1 MGGGFFKIDKRTM
14 TRVHTLAQGSEL
26 HMKTIALRMFY
37 LHLSCQLC
45 NHTDT
50 RSCMCGS
57 GAQIGNTHTA
67 VTNHPSG
74 ASFSSVLADKA
85 PVPTNIG

>member
-1 MGGGFFKIDKRTM
+1 M
-14 TRVHTLAQGSEL
+14 THIHRHVQENTL
-26 HMKTIALRMFY
+26 HVNTIAMSVFY

-50 RSCMCGS
+50 RSRMCSGS
-57 GAQIGNTHTA
+57 RGADTGNTYTP

-85 PVPTNIG
+85 AMPVNIG